1 MSRHELMH
9 EIRKALGVRLSGTA
23 STISHEGTRRI
34 VATLEMLTDDQL
46 SSVHTVAL
54 KAAECGATEGSTGN
68 HKFHDNP
75 LMCRDECLGEDILR
89 LRFWIKFAQLDEI
102 YALAPAVDLM
112 PQGMTVRS
120 AREALCGVIIERFDV
135 SDRERV
141 AAHLHVAHEL
151 EKNRTGYRPDVML
164 LVHVHPDKARTI
176 AVLAIKDG
184 NLPTNREVIEHHDI
198 EPALYDGI
206 L

>member
-1 MSRHELMH
+1 MSRNELMH

-23 STISHEGTRRI
+23 STISHEGTRRL

-46 SSVHTVAL
+46 SAVHAVVL
-54 KAAECGATEGSTGN
+54 KAVDCGALEGTNGN
-68 HKFHDNP
+68 HKFHDNT

-89 LRFWIKFAQLDEI
+89 LRHWIKFVQLDEI

-120 AREALCGVIIERFDV
+120 AREALCGLIIERFDV
-135 SDRERV
+135 SSRERV

-151 EKNRTGYRPDVML
+151 AKDRTGYRPDVML

-176 AVLAIKDG
+176 ATLAIKNA
-184 NLPTNREVIEHHDI
+184 NLPTHREVIEHHDI